1 MGLRK
6 NKDTFGLTKLPDPE
20 LEQDVLSE
28 PVVPTVQEQIN
39 ALQAQVNRVETPQA
53 KQALIQRIYEL
64 SKDMPA
70 PLEQV
75 TAQPMTSEELAGYDG
90 VAMPE
95 IEPVT
100 PEALQTPLP
109 QPPMPK
115 PSKIAASV
123 EPGQTEAVKA
133 AEAQR
138 PEPDEAEKL
147 MGEYR
152 KAREGYETEAK
163 GLEAERAAGE
173 TQRQRMTG
181 IAGALQ
187 AFGEGL
193 AAITGGSAKPLQT
206 GVAAV
211 QRIGEQRAAA
221 EERKAR
227 SLKERLQQA
236 KAPLEE
242 KQMEMDLRTR
252 LTKGKMEQGFLDPNS
267 EQSKQA
273 RANATAFI
281 DNMIAQGAANDADP
295 AVLQRLEQ
303 TKGMLGQMNAQQVQ
317 DFYSTLKP
325 LSTETSLEAKN
336 KFDMQKMMVQ
346 ENMRLKLAEAKDS
359 KDQQKFADKEFLKVR
374 SKIADEETAASKV
387 GPQMEKFLNDLD
399 AAIAGDKKA
408 AKRVSQNVGVVT
420 YLNARTYESKGV
432 FTDNDLRALSQTD
445 AGRTWFQQLD
455 EFVSKGMTGNLP
467 KESLMRIRGVVGDN
481 IDKFREPGKFIRS
494 NYAQAF
500 REMENPAMNR
510 YADVLERGE
519 KAAKPKTAEQPAQPQ
534 RPIETAP
541 KKVKFRIGNK
551 IVELDPATQ
560 GELIKR
566 AKDAKYEEVP

>member
-1 MGLRK
+1 MGLRSKK
-6 NKDTFGLTKLPDPE
+6 NPLNLSPE
-20 LEQDVLSE
+20 QLG
-28 PVVPTVQEQIN
+28 QIN
-39 ALQAQVNRVETPQA
+39 RPD
-53 KQALIQRIYEL
+53 IFIDEL
-64 SKDMPA
+64 NQDLLSQQPPVDTQPEQ
-70 PLEQV
+70 LEQV
-75 TAQPMTSEELAGYDG
+75 TAQPMTPEELAGYDG
-90 VAMPE
+90 VTMPDV
-95 IEPVT
+95 EPVA

-109 QPPMPK
+109 QTTLPMPK
-115 PSKIAASV
+115 PSRIAASV

-133 AEAQR
+133 AEAQT
-138 PEPDEAEKL
+138 PEPDETEKL

-152 KAREGYETEAK
+152 KARESYDTESK
-163 GLEAERAAGE
+163 GLEEERTASE
-173 TQRQRMTG
+173 RKRMQMTG
-181 IAGALQ
+181 ISGALQ

-193 AAITGGSAKPLQT
+193 AAITGGSAKPLQA

-211 QRIGEQRAAA
+211 KGMGEQQAAA

-227 SLKERLQQA
+227 SLKERLQMA

-242 KQMEMDLRTR
+242 KTMEMDLRSR
-252 LTKGKMEQGFLDPNS
+252 LTKGKMEQAIMDPTS
-267 EQSKQA
+267 DQSQKA
-273 RANATAFI
+273 RANAASFI
-281 DNMIAQGAANDADP
+281 DNMIAQGTANKADP

-303 TKGMLGQMNAQQVQ
+303 TKGLLGQMNAQQVQ

-336 KFDMQKMMVQ
+336 EFDMKKLMMQ
-346 ENMRLKLAEAKDS
+346 ENLRVKLADARDA
-359 KDQQKFADKEFLKVR
+359 KDQQKVADKEFLKVR

-420 YLNARTYESKGV
+420 YLNARTFESKGV

-455 EFVSKGMTGNLP
+455 DFVSKGMTGNLP
-467 KESLMRIRGVVGDN
+467 KESMMRIRGVVGDN

-500 REMENPAMNR
+500 REIENPVLNR

-519 KAAKPKTAEQPAQPQ
+519 KAAKPKTAEQPPQ
-534 RPIETAP
+534 QPIETAP
-541 KKVKFRIGNK
+541 KKVRFRIGGK
-551 IVELDPATQ
+551 IIELDPATQ